1 MNKKSLFITWTIFI
15 LSVVFGHRL
24 NAQVYVSGEKNFIST
39 DTSIH
44 SGTLSNGIRYYI
56 KRNVNK
62 NAPKGERTITR
73 IVNQDNGSQT
83 IIIVGDVDPNAEIV
97 SATKKYS
104 DIKEVEK
111 LPDYA
116 DANSDN
122 WNARMDISQCF
133 FRMPDT
139 LNPDIS
145 RDDAYILQFRLETAI
160 LTNFMNMLLMNELQK
175 SDCPFEMAMITY
187 SENALGKNRE
197 CFLLNVVP
205 KQGNS
210 KSVAINHAIK
220 VLTPEKGVMF
230 YDLDYP
236 ARINYSMLLNLCHQK
251 FYEEQEESHNYINS
265 HSNNFY
271 IRRIANAFLQD
282 NIIPDLEEEWK
293 WFKQWSFYQNH
304 ENEYGML
311 SGILNFGKWE
321 IR

>member
-1 MNKKSLFITWTIFI
+1 MNKISLFITMAIIVLSALGYQPIF
-15 LSVVFGHRL
+15 
-24 NAQVYVSGEKNFIST
+24 AQIYVTGEEHFIPT

-73 IVNQDNGSQT
+73 IVNQYNGSQA
-83 IIIVGDVDPNAEIV
+83 IIIIGDVEPNAESI

-160 LTNFMNMLLMNELQK
+160 LTNFMNMLLMNELQN
-175 SDCPFEMAMITY
+175 SECPFEMAMVQY
-187 SENALGKNRE
+187 SEYALGKNRE
-197 CFLLNVVP
+197 AICLSVVP
-205 KQGNS
+205 KEGIA

-251 FYEEQEESHNYINS
+251 FYEEQEESHNYINC
-265 HSNNFY
+265 HGNNFY

-304 ENEYGML
+304 ENEYGMQ